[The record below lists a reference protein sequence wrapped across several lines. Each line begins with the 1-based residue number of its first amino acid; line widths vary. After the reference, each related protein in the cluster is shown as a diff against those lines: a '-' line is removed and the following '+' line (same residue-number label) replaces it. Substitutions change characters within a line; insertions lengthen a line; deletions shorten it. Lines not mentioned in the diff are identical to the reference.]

1 MLYDRLGDVKK
12 TESEQQNIETER
24 ADKSLFVQE
33 LLLALLAE
41 GSNEQKIDYKA
52 LLAPMPAVA
61 VAQQHAPESKT
72 SEPLP
77 VISGFISSSIVENRE
92 PQQLQQHR
100 AVTESSLPV
109 EHSVAT
115 AAVSHVGRSN
125 MHASAT
131 TPPSDGRIFSHSA
144 ASLGSRAAAKRK
156 PVPAANTTKAGKEA
170 TSTAAAAAQ
179 KRH

>member
-1 MLYDRLGDVKK
+1 MRYDRLGDAKK
-12 TESEQQNIETER
+12 SESEQQIAETER

-33 LLLALLAE
+33 MLLALLAE
-41 GSNEQKIDYKA
+41 GNNQQKIDYKT
-52 LLAPMPAVA
+52 LLAPLPTVT
-61 VAQQHAPESKT
+61 VAQQQEAAELKT

-77 VISGFISSSIVENRE
+77 PTSGFISSSIVETRE
-92 PQQLQQHR
+92 PQQHR
-100 AVTESSLPV
+100 AITESVLPV

-125 MHASAT
+125 LHASAT
-131 TPPSDGRIFSHSA
+131 TPPSDGRILSHSA
-144 ASLGSRAAAKRK
+144 ASLGSRAVAKRK

-170 TSTAAAAAQ
+170 TSTAATAAQ